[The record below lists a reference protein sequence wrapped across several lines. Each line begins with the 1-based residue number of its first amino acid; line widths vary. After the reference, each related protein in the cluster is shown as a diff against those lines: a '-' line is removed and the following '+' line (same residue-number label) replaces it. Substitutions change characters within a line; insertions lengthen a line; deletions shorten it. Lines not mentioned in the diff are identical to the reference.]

1 MLRAEIKRLDGK
13 KWKPI
18 PIGEI
23 VDGTLVD
30 WVEKAEGTI
39 IVAVFED
46 DNPVAFISNCQQYV
60 DMYKSKGFSCLASDL
75 KHILLPTLKP
85 IQLVAEVFENSTVR
99 ELRLVK

>member
-1 MLRAEIKRLDGK
+1 MLRAEIKRLEGN

-18 PIGEI
+18 PVDEV

-39 IVAVFED
+39 IVAIFED
-46 DNPVAFISNCQQYV
+46 EKPVAFVSNCQKYV

-75 KHILLPTLKP
+75 KHILLPSLEP
-85 IQLVAEVFENSTVR
+85 IQLVAEIFENSTVR